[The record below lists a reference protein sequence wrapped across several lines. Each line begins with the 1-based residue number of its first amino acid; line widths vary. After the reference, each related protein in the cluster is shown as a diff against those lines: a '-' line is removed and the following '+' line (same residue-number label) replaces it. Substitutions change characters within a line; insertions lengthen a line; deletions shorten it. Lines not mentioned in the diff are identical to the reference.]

1 VEPAKSVV
9 VSRVAYAGAHAGY
22 ANDTVI
28 GIETPDGTMQLRLT
42 SDVVVELLTA
52 LERLRVFRSTG
63 HYGPDDSEPIV
74 H

>member
-1 VEPAKSVV
+1 
-9 VSRVAYAGAHAGY
+9 
-22 ANDTVI
+22 VI